1 LNDFALNQKTFKS
14 DGWNVMVQQVSTH
27 HYTLNLTSG
36 ESKLVVDVSLTPES
50 ENHQEIF
57 SVIRHKLTQKIRDE
71 EKPTEV
77 NIALEKVVEMAK
89 KALKTI
95 FMHNLAVVPFQ

>member
-1 LNDFALNQKTFKS
+1 
-14 DGWNVMVQQVSTH
+14 MVQQVSTH